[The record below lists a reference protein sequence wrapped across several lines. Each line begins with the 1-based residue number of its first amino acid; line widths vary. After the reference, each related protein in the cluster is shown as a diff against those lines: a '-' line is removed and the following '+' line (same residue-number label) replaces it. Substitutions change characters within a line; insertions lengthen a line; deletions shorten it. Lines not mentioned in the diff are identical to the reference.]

1 MSRKQLYAG
10 WNLIIDKKRKLSIWF
25 LISHIIALRQIY
37 QCFIFQYTLCL
48 LHYMFIFGTNYSFT
62 QLWPFRFYHILQ
74 LIVILSNRC
83 SFFESTLSC
92 SLLALQIEISCNWKI
107 SNVKFLTLILIKHLN
122 CHEHEGRLQCTC
134 R

>member
-48 LHYMFIFGTNYSFT
+48 LHYMFIFGNSFT
-62 QLWPFRFYHILQ
+62 QLWPFKFYHILQ
-74 LIVILSNRC
+74 SIFILSNRC
-83 SFFESTLSC
+83 AFFESTLSC
-92 SLLALQIEISCNWKI
+92 SLLALQIKISGNWKI
-107 SNVKFLTLILIKHLN
+107 LNVKFLTLILIKHLN
-122 CHEHEGRLQCTC
+122 CHEYEGRLQCTC